1 MGSAIAVRGRK
12 IIRGVTPF
20 GAVGIGLTVALAVFG
35 TARAENEC
43 GRPPT
48 GTPITCSPS
57 NYNGSTDG
65 NIVYR
70 ITNADGDDF
79 VIRFMDDLSIRY
91 DLDDP
96 QDDRLF
102 FTPAMEIPLYSAVR
116 IETDGDYTGDISFFS
131 VADVT
136 SDGRGISVA
145 HNGSSGALRTEITG
159 GSFLI
164 ESEWSRPHA
173 IYSYRGDGHETEQE
187 FSGDNNLLVRNVS
200 IDSRVSTNEDEGWG
214 AGIGG
219 FQGGEGDLNVTVQ
232 DSETKVNSRW
242 ATGVLAYHNGNG
254 DMDVNV
260 HNVHLDVSGSINWMD
275 GIYSYH
281 GGQGNV
287 EVNVHNTDIKAHED
301 SESGHSINGIGG
313 YHTGQGNV
321 EVNVRNTDITSR
333 GGTDSNGIAYSY
345 YGEDSA
351 GTLSVDARD
360 VNIQVRGRRFLDG
373 IFGHHDGT
381 GAIDVDVHRADIM
394 VTGADS
400 GGIAFV
406 HDGGGDI
413 AIAARH
419 VDINVHGDRSVG
431 IGGGQRYEGTGD
443 VAINV
448 HDSTVAVTGEQVAGI
463 RSFNFTG
470 EGAIDVEVDGGTITA
485 QGPGSSGILL
495 GLTGRLIGDRTGP
508 IKAPAGVQAP
518 DDGSGSGNPSQTTNR
533 SQNVV
538 VNGRVWGGS
547 VLNPEGAAPVVGSG
561 VRLYGGGRVQI
572 GPRGSVGADSG
583 VAVSAEAEGAEL
595 HVAFDGRRPSE
606 AIAGEIRNDDGMTT
620 ISVDGVV
627 LHDGTTGA
635 TDLKAPNGARDV
647 SIQASETVEGR
658 VFSLTDF
665 VRTYGP
671 RAAVY
676 EALPGFVLR
685 LDQGGRDRW
694 SRLPIPGLPAWVKVS
709 AGQGSY
715 EPDRSHVG
723 GAYDFNRFATEAG
736 VEFALSREQN
746 VTGWASLRHVKG
758 SADVSAPTGGGEIE
772 ASGLGGSAGVSW
784 ENTAGQYAG
793 ISVSLTRYE
802 TDLRSDQRGLLK
814 DGAGATVRTLEV
826 ETGRRFSL
834 ADHLS
839 ITPQAWLTRSEIS
852 MDNFQD
858 MVGSQVSLREAAR
871 SMAGLGVIAET
882 TRSWDDGKRTLD
894 LRGRLG
900 VEWVL
905 GDAETVVEVSGE
917 RLGSEADRT
926 RVALGVGAVYHWNR
940 WSLGGEVSASAL
952 GSDDNQYAV
961 SLRLGTKF

>member
-1 MGSAIAVRGRK
+1 MGSAMVVRGRK
-12 IIRGVTPF
+12 FIRGVIPF

-43 GRPPT
+43 GPPT
-48 GTPITCSPS
+48 GMPITCSPS

-79 VIRFMDDLSIRY
+79 VIRFMEDLSIRY

-131 VADVT
+131 AADVT

-145 HNGSSGALRTEITG
+145 HNGRSGTLRTEITG

-164 ESEWSRPHA
+164 ESEWFRPHA

-187 FSGDNNLLVRNVS
+187 FSGDNNLVVRNVS
-200 IDSRVSTNEDEGWG
+200 IDSRATNEDDGWST
-214 AGIGG
+214 GIGG
-219 FQGGEGDLNVTVQ
+219 VQGGEGDLNVTVQ
-232 DSETKVNSRW
+232 DSETKVSSRW

-254 DMDVNV
+254 DMGVNV
-260 HNVHLDVSGSINWMD
+260 HNVHLDVSGSINWID

-321 EVNVRNTDITSR
+321 EIKVRNTDITSR
-333 GGTDSNGIAYSY
+333 GGTDSNGIAYIY
-345 YGEDSA
+345 YGQDSA

-413 AIAARH
+413 AIAAQD

-495 GLTGRLIGDRTGP
+495 GLTGRLIDDRTGP

-518 DDGSGSGNPSQTTNR
+518 DAGSGSGNPSQTTNR

-538 VNGRVWGGS
+538 V
-547 VLNPEGAAPVVGSG
+547 
-561 VRLYGGGRVQI
+561 
-572 GPRGSVGADSG
+572 
-583 VAVSAEAEGAEL
+583 
-595 HVAFDGRRPSE
+595 
-606 AIAGEIRNDDGMTT
+606 
-620 ISVDGVV
+620 
-627 LHDGTTGA
+627 
-635 TDLKAPNGARDV
+635 
-647 SIQASETVEGR
+647 
-658 VFSLTDF
+658 
-665 VRTYGP
+665 
-671 RAAVY
+671 
-676 EALPGFVLR
+676 
-685 LDQGGRDRW
+685 
-694 SRLPIPGLPAWVKVS
+694 
-709 AGQGSY
+709 
-715 EPDRSHVG
+715 
-723 GAYDFNRFATEAG
+723 
-736 VEFALSREQN
+736 
-746 VTGWASLRHVKG
+746 
-758 SADVSAPTGGGEIE
+758 
-772 ASGLGGSAGVSW
+772 
-784 ENTAGQYAG
+784 
-793 ISVSLTRYE
+793 
-802 TDLRSDQRGLLK
+802 
-814 DGAGATVRTLEV
+814 
-826 ETGRRFSL
+826 
-834 ADHLS
+834 
-839 ITPQAWLTRSEIS
+839 
-852 MDNFQD
+852 
-858 MVGSQVSLREAAR
+858 
-871 SMAGLGVIAET
+871 
-882 TRSWDDGKRTLD
+882 
-894 LRGRLG
+894 
-900 VEWVL
+900 
-905 GDAETVVEVSGE
+905 
-917 RLGSEADRT
+917 
-926 RVALGVGAVYHWNR
+926 
-940 WSLGGEVSASAL
+940 
-952 GSDDNQYAV
+952 
-961 SLRLGTKF
+961 